1 MECFVSTLLISLYL
15 HGVPSKELRQL
26 RVVRVKLNNGQR
38 VIGLRYYEPLV
49 AMVTK
54 TLAKKFENDVSV

>member
-1 MECFVSTLLISLYL
+1 MECFVSTILISLYL

-26 RVVRVKLNNGQR
+26 RVVRVKLDNGQR

-54 TLAKKFENDVSV
+54 TLAEKFENDVSV